1 MKLDFTQFKKA
12 IKSLSEAVQS
22 TTDTKFMASLND
34 AQRRTMR
41 AGVIQNF
48 EFTYEKCWKI
58 LQKQLQLE
66 EGSEEVLA
74 LSRKDLFRLGAQ
86 KSLLENP
93 ESWFVYHRARNE
105 TSHTYNEATAQEVY
119 QITLQFLPDAEKLL
133 LALEARYL

>member
-12 IKSLSEAVQS
+12 IKSLSEAIQS
-22 TTDTKFMASLND
+22 TTDTSFMASLND

-48 EFTYEKCWKI
+48 EFTYEKSWKI

-74 LSRKDLFRLGAQ
+74 LSRKDLFRLAAQ

-93 ESWFVYHRARNE
+93 ENWFVYHRARNE
-105 TSHTYNEATAQEVY
+105 TSHTYNEVTAQEVY

-133 LALEARYL
+133 SALEARDL